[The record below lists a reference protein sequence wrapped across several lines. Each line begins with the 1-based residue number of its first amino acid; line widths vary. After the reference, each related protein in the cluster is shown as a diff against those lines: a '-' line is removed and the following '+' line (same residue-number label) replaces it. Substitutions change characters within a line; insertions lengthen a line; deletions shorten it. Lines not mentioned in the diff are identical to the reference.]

1 MSFSLLP
8 VKIFTKEI
16 KLYYCN
22 FFLTFYS
29 DIHDCS
35 SYMRILDPIH
45 KYIIFSDLEARI
57 VDSRVFQRLRYIRQ
71 LGFAE
76 FSFPGAVHN
85 RFLHS
90 LGVCHLA
97 GRAFDSLFPVKNN
110 FLTLEKRKQF
120 KQILRLAA
128 LLHDVGH
135 GPLSHTSERVMP
147 LLSELNLP
155 YRQNQEVQNKQ
166 ARHEHYSIK
175 FILDSDLTGM
185 ISALDVDPLYV
196 AHLINEQVP
205 LPDNDFFISKGL
217 DFKPLLKQIISSDLD
232 VDRMDYLQRDSFF
245 CGTDYGLC
253 DHEWILNNLK
263 IHLKKDRAF
272 LAIGQK
278 AMYSVESFLL
288 GRRHISLAVYFHNKM
303 VIMEEMLNK
312 YFASPDCDFYI
323 PSALKEY
330 LSCTDFSLLQ
340 NLRRAESKNEWARR
354 LVNREPYERV
364 YEVQYSYLKKDEWIE
379 KIENVKESLH
389 KKNIPFIHT
398 NSLKHTSRLYFNKEQ
413 NVLPIYIMDEFN
425 GSVEPLHEKMKMFDQ
440 KNFILL
446 MDRFYVAP
454 ENKEKVRKFGLVA

>member
-1 MSFSLLP
+1 
-8 VKIFTKEI
+8 
-16 KLYYCN
+16 
-22 FFLTFYS
+22 
-29 DIHDCS
+29 
-35 SYMRILDPIH
+35 MRMLDPIH
-45 KYIIFSDLEARI
+45 KYIIFSDLEASI
-57 VDSRVFQRLRYIRQ
+57 VDSQVFQRLRYIRQ
-71 LGFAE
+71 MGFAE

-97 GRAFDSLFPVKNN
+97 GRAFDVLFPQGSE
-110 FLTLEKRKQF
+110 FLTNEKRKQF
-120 KQILRLAA
+120 KQILRLSA

-135 GPLSHTSERVMP
+135 GPFSHTSESIMP
-147 LLSELNLP
+147 LLSKLELP
-155 YRQNQEVQNKQ
+155 YLQSKEIRNKQ

-175 FILDSDLTGM
+175 FILDSELTKI
-185 ISALDVDPLYV
+185 ISALDVEPSYV

-245 CGTDYGLC
+245 CGTEYGFC

-288 GRRHISLAVYFHNKM
+288 GRRHMSLAVYFHNKM
-303 VIMEEMLNK
+303 VVMEEILNK
-312 YFASPDCDFYI
+312 YFSSVDCDFCI
-323 PSALKEY
+323 PSSLNEY
-330 LSCTDFSLLQ
+330 LFCTDFSLLE
-340 NLRRAESKNEWARR
+340 NLKSAENRNEWARR
-354 LVNREPYERV
+354 LVNKQPYERV

-379 KIENVKESLH
+379 KIKKITAVLNRENMS
-389 KKNIPFIHT
+389 FIHT

-413 NVLPIYIMDEFN
+413 DVLPVYIIDEFN
-425 GSVEPLHEKMKMFDQ
+425 ESAEPLREKMKMFDQ

-446 MDRFYVAP
+446 MDRLYVAP
-454 ENKEKVRKFGLVA
+454 KSKEKVKKYLL